1 LKHDEYESERKRKRG
16 QVCMI
21 TVDGVTVCIDPSLP
35 LFNEMG
41 RKYSMIIVAI
51 LRQKEEGINFNQIIS
66 FIPFSSTTII
76 SRRLKKL
83 AEIGIIE
90 KLNSDGHLIYK
101 LTKFGKELSD
111 LLVPLMHLA
120 EIHYGVKVTE

>member
-1 LKHDEYESERKRKRG
+1 
-16 QVCMI
+16 
-21 TVDGVTVCIDPSLP
+21 
-35 LFNEMG
+35 
-41 RKYSMIIVAI
+41 
-51 LRQKEEGINFNQIIS
+51 
-66 FIPFSSTTII
+66 
-76 SRRLKKL
+76 L

>member
-51 LRQKEEGINFNQIIS
+51 LRQKEEGIKFQPDYKFHSIFQHYNNFQK
-66 FIPFSSTTII
+66 T
-76 SRRLKKL
+76 
-83 AEIGIIE
+83 
-90 KLNSDGHLIYK
+90 
-101 LTKFGKELSD
+101 
-111 LLVPLMHLA
+111 
-120 EIHYGVKVTE
+120 